1 MPSIPTSSQF
11 LTSAEKTAAIVPG
24 WPGPASITP
33 ESSGPASTG
42 PGSGGPAS
50 TGLRPPGPASAAS
63 AVRQAPGGTQSTQ
76 RLLTLLDQFSTERPT
91 HTVEGLSEA
100 IGVPRS
106 TVYRLVSL
114 LKAYELLEQAGESKY
129 QLGPKAIMMGYVAR
143 STVDLADVWRPGL
156 EQLAGESRETALV
169 LRRIGDAAVCVD
181 RVECDHPVRLSFDV
195 GKAMPLHTGAGAKVL
210 LSGSPAELRDRYLE
224 AAVPPGQR
232 ARLRAE
238 LESIA
243 VRGWGESHA
252 EVDPGIWAVAA
263 PILADRDG
271 RCLAISVA
279 VPEYRLEAGRR
290 EELIGQTRDI
300 AAALQAK
307 LSHYV

>member
-1 MPSIPTSSQF
+1 MPSIPTSSK
-11 LTSAEKTAAIVPG
+11 LL
-24 WPGPASITP
+24 
-33 ESSGPASTG
+33 ASTG
-42 PGSGGPAS
+42 KSVATAPGAPGPVNAAPA
-50 TGLRPPGPASAAS
+50 PPGTVPVSAGAAPAA
-63 AVRQAPGGTQSTQ
+63 RQAPGGTQSTQ
-76 RLLTLLDQFSTERPT
+76 RLLTLLDQFSTERPA

-143 STVDLADVWRPGL
+143 STVDLADIWRPGL
-156 EQLAGESRETALV
+156 EQLAGASRETALV
-169 LRRIGDAAVCVD
+169 LRRIGDAAVCID

-210 LSGSPAELRDRYLE
+210 LAGSPAELRDRYVE
-224 AAVPPGQR
+224 AAVPPEHRG
-232 ARLRAE
+232 RLLAE

-290 EELIGQTRDI
+290 EELIGRTRDI
-300 AAALQAK
+300 AATLQAK

>member
-1 MPSIPTSSQF
+1 MPRFPTSGRFQ
-11 LTSAEKTAAIVPG
+11 
-24 WPGPASITP
+24 ASGDKSVVSP
-33 ESSGPASTG
+33 VS
-42 PGSGGPAS
+42 
-50 TGLRPPGPASAAS
+50 
-63 AVRQAPGGTQSTQ
+63 RQAPGGTQSTQ
-76 RLLTLLDQFSTERPT
+76 RLLALLDQFSTERPT

-114 LKAYELLEQAGESKY
+114 LKTYELLEQAGESRY

-143 STVDLADVWRPGL
+143 STVDLADIWRPGL
-156 EQLAGESRETALV
+156 EQLAAASRETALV

-210 LSGSPAELRDRYLE
+210 LSCSPAPLRDAYVE
-224 AAVPPGQR
+224 AAVPPGHR

-238 LESIA
+238 LRAIA
-243 VRGWGESHA
+243 DRGWGESHA

-263 PILADRDG
+263 PILRDRDG

-279 VPEYRLEAGRR
+279 VPEYRIEAGRR
-290 EELIGQTRDI
+290 EELIAQTVDA
-300 AAALQAK
+300 AAALRTR
-307 LSHYV
+307 LSHYA